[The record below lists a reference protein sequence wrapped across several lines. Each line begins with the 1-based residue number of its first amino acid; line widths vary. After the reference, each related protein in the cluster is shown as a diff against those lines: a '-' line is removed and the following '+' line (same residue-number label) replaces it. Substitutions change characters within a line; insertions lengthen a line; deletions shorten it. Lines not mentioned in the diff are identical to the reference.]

1 MGLLDGQVALIFG
14 IANER
19 SICWG
24 IAQALAAEG
33 ARLAVTYQGPALEKR
48 VRPLAEKLGV
58 ELCLDCD
65 AVNDDQV
72 EAVFQQVGDHF
83 GHLDAMVHGI
93 AHAHRSD
100 LKGRFCDTSR
110 EGFTYALDV
119 SAYTLIHFCRLARP
133 LMEGRDG
140 RVITLTY
147 YGSEKV
153 IPNYHVMGAAKAA
166 LEANVRYL
174 AVDLAEDGIRVNA
187 LSAGPIKTLASVGIS
202 DFYTIGKT
210 ARDRAPMRRLI
221 TQDDVAKSSL
231 YLLSDLSSAV
241 TGEVIHVDCGYHVT
255 GM

>member
-48 VRPLAEKLGV
+48 VRPLADRLNA
-58 ELCLDCD
+58 ELCIECD
-65 AVNDDQV
+65 AVDDGQV
-72 EAVFQQVGDHF
+72 EAVFQRVGDHF

-100 LKGRFCDTSR
+100 LKGRFSDTSR
-110 EGFTYALDV
+110 EGFAYALDV
-119 SAYTLIHFCRLARP
+119 SAYTLIHFSRLARP
-133 LMEGRDG
+133 LMADRDG
-140 RVITLTY
+140 RIITLTY

-174 AVDLAEDGIRVNA
+174 AADLASDGIRVNA
-187 LSAGPIKTLASVGIS
+187 ISAGPIKTLASVGIS

-221 TQDDVAKSSL
+221 TQEEVAKTSV

-241 TGEVIHVDCGYHVT
+241 TGEIIHVDCGYHVT

>member
-48 VRPLAEKLGV
+48 VRPLAEKLGA

-93 AHAHRSD
+93 AHAHRAD
-100 LKGRFCDTSR
+100 LKGRFSDTSR
-110 EGFTYALDV
+110 DGFAYALDV

-174 AVDLAEDGIRVNA
+174 AADLAEDGMRVNA

-202 DFYTIGKT
+202 DFYSIGKT

-221 TQDDVAKSSL
+221 TQDDVAKTSL